1 MVLEGA
7 REAGAITHPL
17 DLRDYALPIFNG
29 DRRASNTNTDVFRL
43 RETMRNAQGMIIG
56 SPEYHGGISGA
67 LKNAIDWMGFDVFE
81 DKLIG
86 LVCTSGEPMGA
97 VNTLGSLR
105 MIARAVHA

>member
-1 MVLEGA
+1 
-7 REAGAITHPL
+7 
-17 DLRDYALPIFNG
+17 
-29 DRRASNTNTDVFRL
+29 
-43 RETMRNAQGMIIG
+43 MRNAQGMIIG